1 MRCLLYPQRKKLR
14 IQPRIRGKTSLRKHQ
29 YPTSGS
35 FGPQFCIEHCLA
47 ITRTEHVVH
56 LFCALFHRSSA
67 TRKSLQYAQM
77 WVRAVNITIVR
88 APLGPC
94 ESGWLCI
101 FPPVAEQNETLGNDR
116 KECIYKDSSA
126 VLVSSAS
133 SSEGYEYG
141 PSVTAAVCS
150 LSNTES
156 HKQRHWL
163 SRR

>member
-1 MRCLLYPQRKKLR
+1 MRCLLYPQRKKPR

-35 FGPQFCIEHCLA
+35 SGPQFCIEHCLA

-77 WVRAVNITIVR
+77 WVCAVNITIVR
-88 APLGPC
+88 DTFRSVRKWLALHISSC
-94 ESGWLCI
+94 CRTES
-101 FPPVAEQNETLGNDR
+101 
-116 KECIYKDSSA
+116 DSVSIKAVSA
-126 VLVSSAS
+126 VLVSSAN

-141 PSVTAAVCS
+141 TSVTAAVCS

-156 HKQRHWL
+156 YKQRHWL